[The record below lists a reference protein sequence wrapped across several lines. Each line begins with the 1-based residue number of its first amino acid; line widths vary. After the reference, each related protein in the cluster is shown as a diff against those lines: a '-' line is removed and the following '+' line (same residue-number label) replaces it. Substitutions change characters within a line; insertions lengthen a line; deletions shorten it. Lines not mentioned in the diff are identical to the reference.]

1 MSTINERVSAMLTF
15 IQHQARLNPE
25 VVFGDGKERTRDSP
39 EIRAFCRKLAA
50 NGVVLLKNRNDV
62 LPISGSQVKRIA
74 VIGPNAKEKII
85 SGGGSAALKASYVV
99 TPFDG
104 IREAAPENVKMDYA
118 VGCYCQSLFCLILA
132 CCPQLHLSSLQVPSN
147 TRELSGHT

>member
-85 SGGGSAALKASYVV
+85 SGGGSAALKASYIV

-104 IREAAPENVKMDYA
+104 IRDAAPENVKVDYA

-132 CCPQLHLSSLQVPSN
+132 CCS
-147 TRELSGHT
+147 